1 MDVINGRE
9 IFLIVFMIVIYNCC
23 NMGLGLYI
31 YFIGVLISLAYSI
44 YLVRDEET
52 KLIELSDSLYC
63 ILFSLTSWI
72 FFLAMLVGQRLRT
85 LDTGTDIDESK
96 DTDNTFLK

>member
-9 IFLIVFMIVIYNCC
+9 IFLIVFMVVIYNCC

-63 ILFSLTSWI
+63 ILFSSTSWI
-72 FFLAMLVGQRLRT
+72 FFLAMLVGQRLRA

>member
-63 ILFSLTSWI
+63 ILFSSTSWI

>member
-85 LDTGTDIDESK
+85 LDTGSGH
-96 DTDNTFLK
+96 